1 MSISERIVSRIK
13 GKTKQND
20 HNDYGDYI
28 EKVNALTSDLRQG
41 FETFCKVRD
50 PKKISIA
57 KALIE
62 QEGTLDLEI
71 EGFKSAENQ
80 RDLSIKFHWGHDHR
94 FNEGLEVK
102 GRMGERH
109 IRLIAEFMA
118 GFDISE
124 DRFEGKDVIDVG
136 SWTGGTTLMLKHL
149 GARNVLA
156 LEEVQKYA
164 RTTSK
169 LANDVYGLD
178 GVTSDGTNLFDL
190 QTSRKY
196 DVAYFPGVIYHL
208 SDPVLGLRR
217 LFNCLKDGSECFVET
232 MGLDEPGSIAR
243 YEGNRIYHNTAG
255 ERVDELNRGGW
266 NWFVPTP
273 LCLEKWMI
281 EAGFEDV
288 KCFYSHASDRVFGY
302 GRRNKYVDIC
312 RAGFSVPF
320 IE

>member
-1 MSISERIVSRIK
+1 MKKGIK
-13 GKTKQND
+13 FLARKNGKDKRVN
-20 HNDYGDYI
+20 HEKYI
-28 EKVNALTSDLRQG
+28 DNVNLHLSDLRKS
-41 FETFCKVRD
+41 FMNFCQIHD
-50 PKKISIA
+50 PEKISIA
-57 KALIE
+57 KELIE
-62 QEGTLDLEI
+62 QEGTIDLAI
-71 EGFKSAENQ
+71 EGFKSAEYQ

-94 FNEGLEVK
+94 FTEELTVK

-109 IRLIAEFMA
+109 IKLIAEFMA
-118 GFDISE
+118 GFSITQDH
-124 DRFEGKDVIDVG
+124 FKGKDVIDVG

-164 RTTSK
+164 QTTSK
-169 LANDVYGLD
+169 LVNDVYGLD

-190 QTSRKY
+190 KTSNKY

-232 MGLDEPGSIAR
+232 MGLNETGSFAR
-243 YEGNRIYHNTAG
+243 FDGNRIYHNTSG
-255 ERVDELNRGGW
+255 ERVNELNRGGW

-302 GRRNKYVDIC
+302 GRRNSYVDIC
-312 RAGFSVPF
+312 RAGFSVPS
-320 IE
+320 ID